1 MAAGKPGR
9 RRLVIVASAGAVVLA
24 VGALLAVVGRGAPSL
39 DPVPA
44 DDHPEPLPAGP
55 PPSAGMADER
65 AAAPGGFARGEDG
78 AVAAVIAYATASQRW
93 LYFTDDEITAAVTEI
108 ATPLAAL
115 RLAADAVSEIRTA
128 RDQLGASPGRVWW
141 LVRPLAWRLDHHT
154 PDEARVSVWVVT
166 VLSAAEVAAPQTE
179 WMTVTIDLAWLEDD
193 WRVDAV
199 HDAPGPTPMTGPGDQ
214 PWDAEPFDDTL
225 AGYTRLDGEPVT

>member
-1 MAAGKPGR
+1 MATEKFRG
-9 RRLVIVASAGAVVLA
+9 RRLVVTASALAAVFA

-39 DPVPA
+39 DPAPP
-44 DDHPEPLPAGP
+44 DDHPEPLPSSPSSFAGTV
-55 PPSAGMADER
+55 DER
-65 AAAPGGFARGEDG
+65 AGVPGGFARGEDG
-78 AVAAVIAYATASQRW
+78 AVAAAIAYATASQRW

-141 LVRPLAWRLDHHT
+141 LVRPLGSRLDHHT

-166 VLSAAEVAAPQTE
+166 VLSAAEAAAPQTE
-179 WMTVTIDLAWLEDD
+179 WLTVTIDMAWVEGD

-225 AGYTRLDGEPVT
+225 DGFTRMDGERLT